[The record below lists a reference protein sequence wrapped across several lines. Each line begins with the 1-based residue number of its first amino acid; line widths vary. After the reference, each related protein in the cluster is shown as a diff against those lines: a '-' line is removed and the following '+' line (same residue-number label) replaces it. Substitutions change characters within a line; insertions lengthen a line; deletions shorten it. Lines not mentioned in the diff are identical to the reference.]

1 MIKRLSK
8 SIRDALPYAIA
19 TPLLIVF
26 EVVLDVLIPMVLADI
41 IDNGVAAGSMSYIIR
56 RGILMLVLA
65 MLSLVFGS
73 LSGRT
78 AALGSARFAR
88 NLRHDIFYS
97 IQGYSFSNI
106 DKFSTSSLVTRL
118 TTDVN
123 NVQISFQMMTR
134 IALRCPLVLI
144 TALVMAFRV
153 NSEVAMI
160 FVFAL
165 PILAVGLFLV
175 FHFAHPHFKK
185 VFSQYDN
192 LNNVVQENLQG
203 IRVVKSYNR
212 ENHEISKFAKVSQKI
227 YNGFTKAEGIS
238 AYNGPILQF
247 VVYACMLLM
256 SWLGAHLIVGGTMST
271 GDLMSFLTY
280 AMMMLMSLNMLAMV
294 MVMITISGSSAER
307 IVEVLEEKSTLSNCE
322 NPIFE
327 IPDGSVD
334 FNHVNFSYAGRKDK
348 LCLKDIDLHIKSGQT
363 VGILGGTGSS
373 KSSFVQLIPRLY
385 DVTEGSVYV
394 GGRDVREYDIE
405 ALRDTVAMVLQKNVL
420 FSGTIR
426 ENLCWGNKD
435 ATDEEIREVCRLACA
450 EEFIERMPQKYDT
463 YIEQGGTNVSGG
475 QKQRLCIARALL
487 KKPKILILDDS
498 TSAVDTKTDAAIRN
512 AFKEFIPETTKFIIA
527 QRISS
532 VQDADVIIVLD
543 NGQIHGV
550 GTHDELLASND
561 IYREIYESQTKEA
574 KSNG

>member
-8 SIRDALPYAIA
+8 CIRDALPYTIA
-19 TPLLIVF
+19 TPLLVAG

-41 IDNGVAAGSMSYIIR
+41 IDNGISEGNMGYILR
-56 RGILMLVLA
+56 RGFLMLVLA
-65 MLSLVFGS
+65 MISLLFGG

-88 NLRHDIFYS
+88 NLRHDIFYT
-97 IQGYSFSNI
+97 IQGYSFANI

-134 IALRCPLVLI
+134 IAMRCPLVI
-144 TALVMAFRV
+144 IAALVMAFRV
-153 NSEVAMI
+153 NSEMAMV

-165 PILAVGLFLV
+165 PVLAIGLFLV

-185 VFSQYDN
+185 VFSEYDN
-192 LNNVVQENLQG
+192 LNSVVQENLQG
-203 IRVVKSYNR
+203 IRVVKSYVR
-212 ENHEISKFAKVSQKI
+212 EDHEISKFAKVSQKI
-227 YNGFTKAEGIS
+227 YNGFTKAEGVA

-247 VVYACMLLM
+247 VVYACMLLI
-256 SWLGAHLIVGGTMST
+256 SWLGAHLIVGGSMTT

-280 AMMMLMSLNMLAMV
+280 AMMMLMSLNLLAMV
-294 MVMITISGSSAER
+294 MVTITISSSSAER
-307 IVEVLEEKSTLSNCE
+307 IYEVLEEKSTLANCE
-322 NPIFE
+322 NPVYE

-334 FNHVNFSYAGRKDK
+334 FNHVNFSYAGRMDK
-348 LCLKDIDLHIKSGQT
+348 LCLKDINLHIRSGQT

-385 DVTEGSVYV
+385 DVTEGSVMV
-394 GGRDVREYDIE
+394 GGRDVREYDIDT
-405 ALRDTVAMVLQKNVL
+405 LRENVAMVLQKNVL

-426 ENLCWGNKD
+426 ENLCWGKKD
-435 ATDEEIREVCRLACA
+435 ATDEEIKEVCRLACA
-450 EEFIERMPQKYDT
+450 DEFIERMPLKYDT

-498 TSAVDTKTDAAIRN
+498 TSAVDTKTDAAIRT
-512 AFKEFIPETTKFIIA
+512 ALREFIPETTKFIIA

-543 NGQIHGV
+543 NGRIHGV
-550 GTHDELLASND
+550 GTHEELLATNE
-561 IYREIYESQTKEA
+561 IYQEVYESQNKGGEE
-574 KSNG
+574 

>member
-8 SIRDALPYAIA
+8 SIRDALPFAII
-19 TPLLIVF
+19 TPLLIVG
-26 EVVLDVLIPMVLADI
+26 EVILEVLIPIVLADI
-41 IDNGVAAGSMSYIIR
+41 IDNGVTAGSMGYILR
-56 RGILMLVLA
+56 RGFFMLALA
-65 MLSLVFGS
+65 MVALLFGS

-97 IQGYSFSNI
+97 IQDYSFSNI

-123 NVQISFQMMTR
+123 NVQMSFQMMTR
-134 IALRCPLVLI
+134 IAMRSPLVMI
-144 TALVMAFRV
+144 AALTMAFHV
-153 NSEVAMI
+153 NSQVAMI

-165 PILAVGLFLV
+165 PLLAIGLFLV
-175 FHFAHPHFKK
+175 FYFAHPHFKK
-185 VFSQYDN
+185 VFSEYDN

-203 IRVVKSYNR
+203 IRVVKSFVR
-212 ENHEISKFAKVSQKI
+212 EKHEISKFEKVSKKI
-227 YNGFTKAEGIS
+227 YDGFTKAEGVS
-238 AYNGPILQF
+238 AYNGPLLQF
-247 VVYACMLLM
+247 VVYACMLLV
-256 SWLGAHLIVGGTMST
+256 SWTGAHLIVGGSMTT

-294 MVMITISGSSAER
+294 MVIITISGSSAER
-307 IVEVLEEKSTLSNCE
+307 IVEVLEEKSTLVNCE
-322 NPIFE
+322 QPVFE

-334 FNHVNFSYAGRKDK
+334 FNHVNFSYAGRMDK
-348 LCLKDIDLHIKSGQT
+348 LCLKDVNLHIRSGQT

-373 KSSFVQLIPRLY
+373 KSTLVQLIPRLY
-385 DVTEGSVYV
+385 DVTEGSVMV
-394 GGRDVREYDIE
+394 GGRDVREYDLDT
-405 ALRDTVAMVLQKNVL
+405 LRDNVAMVLQKNVL

-435 ATDEEIREVCRLACA
+435 ASDEQIREVCRMACA
-450 EEFIERMPQKYDT
+450 DEFIERMPQKYNT

-475 QKQRLCIARALL
+475 QKQRICIARALL

-498 TSAVDTKTDAAIRN
+498 TSAVDTKTDAAIRR
-512 AFKEFIPETTKFIIA
+512 AFREYIPETTKFIIA

-532 VQDADVIIVLD
+532 VQDADVIIVMD
-543 NGQIHGV
+543 NGRIHGV
-550 GTHDELLASND
+550 GTHKELLASDD
-561 IYREIYESQTKEA
+561 IYREVYESQTKEA

>member
-1 MIKRLSK
+1 MIKKLSK
-8 SIRDALPYAIA
+8 SIRDALPFAIV
-19 TPLLIVF
+19 TPLLCTG
-26 EVVLDVLIPMVLADI
+26 EVVLEVLIPMVLADI
-41 IDNGVAAGSMSYIIR
+41 IDNGISAGSMSYILR
-56 RGILMLVLA
+56 RGILMLTLA
-65 MLSLVFGS
+65 MLSLLFGA

-88 NLRHDIFYS
+88 NLRHDMFYT
-97 IQGYSFSNI
+97 IQDYSFSNI

-123 NVQISFQMMTR
+123 NVQISYQMLTR
-134 IALRCPLVLI
+134 IAMRCPLILI
-144 TALVMAFRV
+144 AALVMAFRV

-165 PILAVGLFLV
+165 PLLAIGLTLV
-175 FHFAHPHFKK
+175 FRLAHPHFKK
-185 VFSQYDN
+185 VFSEYDN

-203 IRVVKSYNR
+203 IRVVKSFVR
-212 ENHEISKFAKVSQKI
+212 EDYEISKFTKVSKKI
-227 YNGFTKAEGIS
+227 YDGFTKAEGI
-238 AYNGPILQF
+238 AAFNGPILQF
-247 VVYACMLLM
+247 VVYACMLLI
-256 SWLGAHLIVGGTMST
+256 SWFGAHLIVGGTMST
-271 GDLMSFLTY
+271 GDLMSFITY

-322 NPIFE
+322 NPVYE

-334 FNHVNFSYAGRKDK
+334 FNHVNFSYAGRMDK
-348 LCLKDIDLHIKSGQT
+348 LCLKDVDIHIRSGQT

-385 DVTEGSVYV
+385 DVTEGSVYI
-394 GGRDVREYDIE
+394 GGRDVREYDLD
-405 ALRDTVAMVLQKNVL
+405 ALRENVAMVLQKNVL

-426 ENLCWGNKD
+426 ENLCWGNKE
-435 ATDEEIREVCRLACA
+435 ATDEQIREVCRLACA
-450 EEFIERMPQKYDT
+450 DEFIERFPHKYDT

-498 TSAVDTKTDAAIRN
+498 TSAVDTKTDAAIRS
-512 AFKEFIPETTKFIIA
+512 ALREFLPETTKFIIA

-532 VQDADVIIVLD
+532 VQDADVIIVMD

-550 GTHDELLASND
+550 GTHEELLASND
-561 IYREIYESQTKEA
+561 IYREVYESQNKEA

>member
-8 SIRDALPYAIA
+8 CIRDALFFTIA
-19 TPLLIVF
+19 TPLLVAV
-26 EVVLDVLIPMVLADI
+26 EVILDVLIPMVLADI
-41 IDNGVAAGSMSYIIR
+41 IDNGVSAGEMSYILR
-56 RGILMLVLA
+56 RGFLMLSLA
-65 MLSLVFGS
+65 MLSLLFGT

-88 NLRHDIFYS
+88 NLRHDLFYT
-97 IQGYSFSNI
+97 IQGYSFANI

-134 IALRCPLVLI
+134 IAMRCPLVLI

-165 PILAVGLFLV
+165 PLLACGLFFV
-175 FHFAHPHFKK
+175 FRFAHPYFRS
-185 VFSQYDN
+185 VFSEYDH

-203 IRVVKSYNR
+203 IRVVKSFVR
-212 ENHEISKFAKVSQKI
+212 EDHEISKFKKVSQKI
-227 YNGFTKAEGIS
+227 YDGFTKAEGIA

-247 VVYACMLLM
+247 VVYSCMLLM
-256 SWLGAHLIVGGTMST
+256 SWIGAHLIVGGTMTT

-294 MVMITISGSSAER
+294 MVSITISGSSAER
-307 IVEVLEEKSTLSNCE
+307 IYEVLQEKSTLANCE
-322 NPIFE
+322 NPVYE
-327 IPDGSVD
+327 LSDGSVD
-334 FNHVNFSYAGRKDK
+334 FHHVNFSYAGRMDK
-348 LCLKDIDLHIKSGQT
+348 LCLKDIDVHIKSGQT

-385 DVTEGSVYV
+385 DVTEGCVMV
-394 GGRDVREYDIE
+394 GGRDVREYDIDT
-405 ALRDTVAMVLQKNVL
+405 LREQVAMVLQKNVL

-426 ENLCWGNKD
+426 ENLCWGKKD

-450 EEFIERMPQKYDT
+450 DEFIERMPNKYDT

-498 TSAVDTKTDAAIRN
+498 TSAVDTKTDAAIRS
-512 AFKEFIPETTKFIIA
+512 AFREYIPDTTKFIIA

-532 VQDADVIIVLD
+532 VQDADLIIVLD
-543 NGQIHGV
+543 QGKIHGM
-550 GTHDELLASND
+550 GTHEELLATNS
-561 IYREIYESQTKEA
+561 IYQEVYESQNKGGE
-574 KSNG
+574 K